1 MVGGSRKLDNLGA
14 APRFVIGDG
23 FLRLMDAAHERSEPH
38 DTLEQDFATDFLTDV
53 NQPVAVD
60 PDRWRAFNEHNRVK
74 AMRHPPRS
82 FGNNAERGDGSTPFR
97 RGSTNSTATT
107 TIKRGLT
114 HRAGALLV
122 NPEDRLSARHSKRIR
137 PIASR
142 YYPSLTGDVEA
153 VAGANGARGGG
164 LGNGTGHLTRSDIAH
179 REVGF

>member
-1 MVGGSRKLDNLGA
+1 MRQRGDNHTTIKRARIGVFPVAARFAPMPKEQREDRGRQLAQRLAVGGS
-14 APRFVIGDG
+14 P
-23 FLRLMDAAHERSEPH
+23 
-38 DTLEQDFATDFLTDV
+38 
-53 NQPVAVD
+53 
-60 PDRWRAFNEHNRVK
+60 
-74 AMRHPPRS
+74 
-82 FGNNAERGDGSTPFR
+82 TP
-97 RGSTNSTATT
+97 
-107 TIKRGLT
+107 IKRGLT

>member
-1 MVGGSRKLDNLGA
+1 
-14 APRFVIGDG
+14 
-23 FLRLMDAAHERSEPH
+23 
-38 DTLEQDFATDFLTDV
+38 
-53 NQPVAVD
+53 
-60 PDRWRAFNEHNRVK
+60 
-74 AMRHPPRS
+74 MRQ
-82 FGNNAERGDGSTPFR
+82 RGD
-97 RGSTNSTATT
+97 NHT

-114 HRAGALLV
+114 HRAGRSLAP
-122 NPEDRLSARHSKRIR
+122 NPKFSARHSKRLR